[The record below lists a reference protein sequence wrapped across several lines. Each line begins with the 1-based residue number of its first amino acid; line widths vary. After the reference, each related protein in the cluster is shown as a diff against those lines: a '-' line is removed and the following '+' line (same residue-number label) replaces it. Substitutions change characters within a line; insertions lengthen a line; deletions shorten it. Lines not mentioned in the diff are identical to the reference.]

1 MKSKLLEKK
10 DYTLALF
17 TTPTKQHDDLSQL
30 ILIIYQ
36 LQAIWKHHQM
46 TLVHGVY
53 DTMPKC
59 WVFGCNISTLFFS
72 IYLFYGRASEL
83 VLRASSSIPASYL
96 TCGSSII
103 QVMLASFKYLL
114 EHKVL
119 KIFSFIYNSSS
130 NNCLPYVFIQEII
143 IDKSKKLKK
152 NGQF

>member
-1 MKSKLLEKK
+1 
-10 DYTLALF
+10 
-17 TTPTKQHDDLSQL
+17 
-30 ILIIYQ
+30 
-36 LQAIWKHHQM
+36 M

-83 VLRASSSIPASYL
+83 VLRASSGIPASYL

-119 KIFSFIYNSSS
+119 KIFLLYTIVQAIIVYHMSSFKTLLLPNPKNSRKIL
-130 NNCLPYVFIQEII
+130 NFREILLQN
-143 IDKSKKLKK
+143 LKK
-152 NGQF
+152 WPKLLKVSNWIDYILTTVQDQNLLGK